1 MGNRYTCKQTFE
13 EWCLENNRQDIL
25 DLWDYEMNNKKPSEI
40 PYGTKNKY
48 YFKCP
53 DGIHQSEPKR
63 ICSITDKPTHILMCK
78 QCHGGYSGNV
88 REDFT
93 GQVFGEL
100 KVICWDVEKSKET
113 HNSYWICQCSCGN
126 KVSIH
131 ASRLKSGQKKICG
144 RNNNHLRKYNNEG
157 IIDVFNSEYLRLFRQ
172 SEDYRLYRQEVIKK
186 DNYSCVVC
194 GTHKNLEVHHIYSF
208 AIYPS
213 ERLNPASGMCL
224 CWLHHS
230 TSSNIGFHRIYGNN
244 NTTPEQLEEYINNI
258 WQLNGENKKFDV
270 YSYMENFESDNTEID
285 DSMLIDLY
293 E

>member
-1 MGNRYTCKQTFE
+1 MGNKYYYKTFE
-13 EWCLENNRQDIL
+13 DWCLENNRQDIL
-25 DLWDYEMNNKKPSEI
+25 DLWDYDKNNKSPSEV
-40 PYGTKNKY
+40 PAGTKIKY
-48 YFKCP
+48 FFKCP
-53 DGIHQSEPKR
+53 NGLHKSESR
-63 ICSITDKPTHILMCK
+63 RLLTITDKPNHNLMCT
-78 QCHGGYSGNV
+78 QCAYH
-88 REDFT
+88 RTDDLI
-93 GQVFGEL
+93 GQVFGDL
-100 KVICWDVEKSKET
+100 TVIGFDEVVSKERKIP
-113 HNSYWICQCSCGN
+113 YWICQCSCGN
-126 KVSIH
+126 ILSI
-131 ASRLKSGQKKICG
+131 SKYKLTSGKKTICG
-144 RNNNHLRKYNNEG
+144 RNNNHLRKYNNEW
-157 IIDVFNSEYLRLFRQ
+157 ITDIFNSEYLRLFRQ
-172 SEDYRLYRQEVIKK
+172 SEDYRLYRQEVMKK

-213 ERLNPASGMCL
+213 DRLNPASGMCL

-244 NTTPEQLEEYINNI
+244 NNTPEQLEEYINNI